1 MVSDN
6 AGQAIKVLFGDTY
19 GEGTTYLHS
28 RASGLLYK
36 FLIAFGRQGTG
47 VIIPSASGFSL
58 PQIVI
63 SAGYIPIF
71 ADVRSADFNLG
82 LIELENA
89 LEHARC
95 NVTICIA
102 IHSFGYFLDLD
113 SIGNYCK
120 LKGLLLIEDICQLI
134 GTGYEGRHGDL
145 VLASFGRHKSLDG
158 GAGGALFIRNKDYLL
173 NSYLD
178 HEETQFM
185 SLVTPD
191 VQSDFISTYYQIRNA
206 EKSGTPRGGLAL
218 LTASNLNYIA
228 SGSVKPDWNKIFSAA
243 KMLTY
248 NNKIRQDNA
257 DYFLQQ
263 LSDIQHIELPSYA
276 KESAPWRFTFQCKN
290 AALRD
295 ELLNN
300 LRHEVIHASAWY
312 SSLSLDFIKY
322 TDQITPFSDKF
333 ENSVINLLVDK
344 TVSKSYLEKSVTTI
358 RAFFE
363 NRD

>member
-6 AGQAIKVLFGDTY
+6 AGQATKVFFRDTY

-36 FLIAFGRQGTG
+36 FLIAFGQQGTG
-47 VIIPSASGFSL
+47 VILPSASGFSL

-71 ADVRSADFNLG
+71 ADVRSTDFNMG
-82 LIELENA
+82 LIQLENA
-89 LEHARC
+89 LESARC
-95 NVTICIA
+95 NVTLCIA
-102 IHSFGYFLDLD
+102 IHSFGHFLDLD
-113 SIGNYCK
+113 SIANYCK

-158 GAGGALFIRNKDYLL
+158 GAGGALFVRNKDISL
-173 NSYLD
+173 NSCLNN
-178 HEETQFM
+178 EEIQFLR
-185 SLVTPD
+185 LVTPD
-191 VQSDFISTYYQIRNA
+191 VQSDFISTYYEIRNA
-206 EKSGTPRGGLAL
+206 EKSGVSRGGLAS

-228 SGSVKPDWNKIFSAA
+228 SGSVRPDWNKVFSATRILA
-243 KMLTY
+243 Y
-248 NNKIRQDNA
+248 HNKIRRGNA

-263 LSDIQHIELPSYA
+263 LSDIQHIELPAYA
-276 KESAPWRFTFQCKN
+276 KESAPWRFTFLCKN
-290 AALRD
+290 SALRD

-300 LRHEVIHASAWY
+300 LRHEVIHASTWY
-312 SSLSLDFIKY
+312 SSLSLDFIQY
-322 TDQITPFSDKF
+322 TDQITPFSNMF
-333 ENSVINLLVDK
+333 ESSVINLLVDK

-358 RAFFE
+358 RSFFE
-363 NRD
+363 SRD